1 MQPGGKSGGRRV
13 ALALTGALVVAGALS
28 GVMADSATAEDGPVA
43 WSNGAGGASWWVAEG
58 DHHVVQ
64 DLAKD
69 GHSAVGRLYV
79 PYRNKVY
86 NNWVTGGLNHRADF
100 NFNLAEDSV
109 LSYQTC
115 VGEAGTGAFSA
126 CGPWVYGKA

>member
-1 MQPGGKSGGRRV
+1 MQPGRRSR
-13 ALALTGALVVAGALS
+13 AQRISLAITGAFVLAGALTA
-28 GVMADSATAEDGPVA
+28 GTAGSATAEEGGIA
-43 WSNGAGGASWWVAEG
+43 WSNGAGGASWWEGEG

-86 NNWVTGGLNHRADF
+86 NNWVTGGLNYRADF

>member
-1 MQPGGKSGGRRV
+1 MAGSAAGQEGGI
-13 ALALTGALVVAGALS
+13 
-28 GVMADSATAEDGPVA
+28 A
-43 WSNGAGGASWWVAEG
+43 WSTGAGGASWWESEG

-86 NNWVTGGLNHRADF
+86 NNWVTGGLNYRADF

-109 LSYQTC
+109 ISYQTC